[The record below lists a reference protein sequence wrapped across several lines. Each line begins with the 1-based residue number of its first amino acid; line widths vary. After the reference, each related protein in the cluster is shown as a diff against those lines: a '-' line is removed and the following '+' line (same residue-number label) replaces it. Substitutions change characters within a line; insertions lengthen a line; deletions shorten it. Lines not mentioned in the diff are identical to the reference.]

1 MAVSTQFPNAIA
13 RFVASLVMLGTIW
26 PARQE
31 DSARKMEHG
40 VGWLQLVK
48 VNIRCQSFVKSGKNT
63 KLSVSKH
70 DLLN

>member
-40 VGWLQLVK
+40 VGCLQLVK
-48 VNIRCQSFVKSGKNT
+48 VSTMTPLMEKVFLTMS
-63 KLSVSKH
+63 KLAA
-70 DLLN
+70 LN

>member
-13 RFVASLVMLGTIW
+13 RLVASLVMLGTIW

-48 VNIRCQSFVKSGKNT
+48 VSIMTPLIEKVLLKMS
-63 KLSVSKH
+63 KLAA
-70 DLLN
+70 LN

>member
-13 RFVASLVMLGTIW
+13 RLVASLVMLGTIW

-48 VNIRCQSFVKSGKNT
+48 VSIMTPLMEKVFLTMS
-63 KLSVSKH
+63 KLTA
-70 DLLN
+70 LN

>member
-13 RFVASLVMLGTIW
+13 RLVASLVMLGTIW

-40 VGWLQLVK
+40 VGWVQLVK
-48 VNIRCQSFVKSGKNT
+48 VSIMTPLMEKVFLTMS
-63 KLSVSKH
+63 KLTA
-70 DLLN
+70 LN